1 MSAMNVNRTTQG
13 VSFNTG
19 ISMAEYNEAPAGQ
32 TPGQTQR
39 SILPGSTTVSE
50 ALANVFPKDPTAAGQ
65 IMGMLAA
72 AGNSTLLRTGNGFH
86 MAAKKA
92 IRNLRGKKDKGGKG
106 EAAGRAAE
114 ELENLL
120 DDTELLDQY
129 RAALLES

>member
-50 ALANVFPKDPTAAGQ
+50 ALANVFPKDPTASGQ

-86 MAAKKA
+86 GAAKKA
-92 IRNLRGKKDKGGKG
+92 IRNLRGKKGKDGKG

>member
-92 IRNLRGKKDKGGKG
+92 IRNLRGKKGKGGKG